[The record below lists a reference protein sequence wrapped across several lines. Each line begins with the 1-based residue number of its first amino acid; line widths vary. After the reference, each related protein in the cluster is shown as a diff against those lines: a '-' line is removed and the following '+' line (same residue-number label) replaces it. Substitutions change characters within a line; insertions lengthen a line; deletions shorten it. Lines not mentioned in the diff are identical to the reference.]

1 MGRVS
6 AASPSP
12 TDRVTPTALFEEV
25 DRAAQAANR
34 VGAAGLPPLIDALW
48 NYLEQLAAEDPA
60 MTHPHAR
67 NAVLTLSN
75 ATGSYFGA
83 RLRHTSDQ
91 ARCELPLLRMSV
103 TTGRDEDLG
112 PPSVHEWIEAFELA
126 LICRNGPTDFYLRS
140 QFSVMYHPK
149 LWTPDDPAESRV
161 PRAYATVL
169 SALLQRAR
177 WPRNKA
183 VKTTVAELLPPAL
196 QRLAEAPEDPRW
208 TPRIRIVERLAAKK
222 DVTPLLA
229 DALGPAPRRI
239 AWSVL
244 ALAALA
250 HDLKLPAIIESDCL
264 PSCFVDWQS

>member
-1 MGRVS
+1 MS
-6 AASPSP
+6 AASPSA
-12 TDRVTPTALFEEV
+12 TDSVALAALFANV

-48 NYLEQLAAEDPA
+48 NYLERLAAEDPA

-67 NAVLTLSN
+67 PAVLTLSN

-83 RLRHTSDQ
+83 RLRHTSDT
-91 ARCELPLLRMSV
+91 ARCDLPLLRMSV

-126 LICRNGPTDFYLRS
+126 LICRNGPGDFYLRS
-140 QFSVMYHPK
+140 QFATMYHPK
-149 LWTPDDPAESRV
+149 LWTPDDPVASRV

-183 VKTTVAELLPPAL
+183 VKTAVAELLPPAL
-196 QRLAEAPEDPRW
+196 HRLAEAPEDPRW
-208 TPRIRIVERLAAKK
+208 TPRIRIVEQLSAKK

-229 DALGPAPRRI
+229 GALGPAPVRI
-239 AWSVL
+239 AWPLL

-250 HDLKLPAIIESDCL
+250 HDLKLPADVESDCL
-264 PSCFVDWQS
+264 PRRFVDWKS